1 MDYYELPIID
11 LSPALDQT
19 STTGKVEVSRLI
31 RKALTTGSGVFLL
44 KNHGIP
50 LESKQNVLQC
60 AKQFFM
66 QSPEEKNRVS
76 ARYSISSEGYMG
88 FNEEQLDT
96 DTPPDFK
103 ETFDIT
109 KDMGQDPDNPLH
121 GPTPWPDIAGF
132 RSAFEDYHH
141 HMCHLSTEVMHKC
154 LALALELPEDFFSK
168 FFQPHQAVFR
178 LRVLKS
184 PPIKASQLDKMQTN
198 VGAHT
203 DFGFFTYVSQSHEGL
218 EIQVPIKGKMEWH
231 RVPAIEGTFAVNV
244 GEMLMR
250 WTNGKILANYH
261 RVRNLMTTE
270 TRYSLIYF
278 EYPSFNTS
286 LNCDLIPWC
295 RKGDEKKRFNTLT
308 VGEYLAQRGWAGL
321 QSEEGAKRWGK
332 AMQQYQSGW
341 NFDNV

>member
-1 MDYYELPIID
+1 
-11 LSPALDQT
+11 
-19 STTGKVEVSRLI
+19 
-31 RKALTTGSGVFLL
+31 
-44 KNHGIP
+44 
-50 LESKQNVLQC
+50 
-60 AKQFFM
+60 
-66 QSPEEKNRVS
+66 
-76 ARYSISSEGYMG
+76 
-88 FNEEQLDT
+88 
-96 DTPPDFK
+96 
-103 ETFDIT
+103 
-109 KDMGQDPDNPLH
+109 
-121 GPTPWPDIAGF
+121 
-132 RSAFEDYHH
+132 
-141 HMCHLSTEVMHKC
+141 
-154 LALALELPEDFFSK
+154 
-168 FFQPHQAVFR
+168 
-178 LRVLKS
+178 
-184 PPIKASQLDKMQTN
+184 MQTN

-218 EIQVPIKGKMEWH
+218 EIQAPIKGKMEWH
-231 RVPAIEGTFAVNV
+231 RVPAIEGTLAVNV

-250 WTNGKILANYH
+250 WTNGKVLANYH

-295 RKGDEKKRFNTLT
+295 RKEDEKRRFNTLT